1 MSVSTLSLGINHYKC
16 DTCDAQFSHSSN
28 LKKHVRVHT
37 GDKSYRYD
45 TCGAKFSHSG
55 TLKSKSHVS
64 ISTILNME
72 LKLNDEKRKIAISVF
87 CVCYRIN
94 LILKKKISVLFVK

>member
-1 MSVSTLSLGINHYKC
+1 MHN
-16 DTCDAQFSHSSN
+16 SHIAEIN

-87 CVCYRIN
+87 CVCGM
-94 LILKKKISVLFVK
+94 LKNKFNFEKIFQYYLLNKVYLFFIQHSS